1 VFEQLQR
8 MGVRTQANPL
18 PNKAISFYI
27 ITKCFLNTAFFQKA
41 VKYQKAT
48 KPL

>member
-1 VFEQLQR
+1 VFERLQR

-27 ITKCFLNTAFFQKA
+27 ITKCFLNTAFFSQSDKN
-41 VKYQKAT
+41 
-48 KPL
+48 L